1 MKRKR
6 LLILAIL
13 VLAIFLSG
21 CSGGIVTPST
31 DEAKIK
37 SVINEYFSALNDQNW
52 SKARSY
58 CVYESELYNDVVQL
72 ENTVNTYCFPDT
84 CYIVIVIYPTII
96 DVYINSGILSCVYCQ
111 INDFS
116 TAGGNNLNNTQS
128 YIMYYHL
135 EKIGNSWKLFEK
147 HT

>member
-1 MKRKR
+1 MKRKCF
-6 LLILAIL
+6 LTLTIL
-13 VLAIFLSG
+13 VFAIFLSG
-21 CSGGIVTPST
+21 CSDGIGIPST

-37 SVINEYFSALNDQNW
+37 SVINEYFSALNVQNW
-52 SKARSY
+52 SKAKSY
-58 CVYESELYNDVVQL
+58 CVYESEIYNDVVQL
-72 ENTVNTYCFPDT
+72 ENTVNTYCFPYT
-84 CYIVIVIYPTII
+84 CYIVIAIYPTII

-116 TAGGNNLNNTQS
+116 TAAGNNLNNTQS